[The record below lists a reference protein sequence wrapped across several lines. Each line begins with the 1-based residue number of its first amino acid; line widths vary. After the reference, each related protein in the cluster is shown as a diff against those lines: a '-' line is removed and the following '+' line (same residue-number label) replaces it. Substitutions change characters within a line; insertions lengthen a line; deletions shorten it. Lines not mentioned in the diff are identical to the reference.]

1 VTLSF
6 EEARAMVL
14 REVCSCEASEQCSL
28 AEAGGRVLAEDI
40 SADRDYPP
48 FHRSARD
55 GFAVRAADLP
65 GELLVA
71 GEIRAGD
78 VPSRAVQ
85 AGEAIE
91 IMTGAPMPPGADA
104 VVMIEHSRRNGA
116 QVVIER
122 GAKSGDNFAPRGTE
136 ARAGEVVLRRGG
148 RLDYAD
154 IALLAMVGRG
164 QVLVFRRPR
173 VAILA
178 TGDELVD
185 VDGSGASPPLP
196 DGRGSEARTRG
207 SEAAIQRSSMTPGDF
222 QIRNSNAYSI
232 AAQVRQAGAIA
243 EVLPIARDEY
253 ESTRGLIER
262 GLRDADL
269 LLLSGG
275 VSAGKYDI
283 VEKVLADLG
292 ARFFFDRVA
301 IQPGQPVVFGTVG
314 GKCFFGL
321 PGNPVSTMVTFELFA
336 RAAIDRLS
344 GCDLAPLPLMRARIT
359 RDFRHK
365 PGLTR
370 FLPATVSEDGAT
382 VTPVEWHGSGDVPA
396 VARANAFL
404 VAEADRES
412 WKEGEDIRVL
422 LR

>member
-1 VTLSF
+1 MTVSF
-6 EEARAMVL
+6 EEARACVL
-14 REVCSCEASEQCSL
+14 REVRACVAAEEAWL
-28 AEAGGRVLAEDI
+28 ADAAGRVLSEDAA
-40 SADRDYPP
+40 ADRDYPP
-48 FHRSARD
+48 FDRSARD

-65 GELLVA
+65 ATLKVT
-71 GEIRAGD
+71 GEIRAGA
-78 VPSRAVQ
+78 VPNHGVSE
-85 AGEAIE
+85 GEAIE

-104 VVMIEHSRRNGA
+104 VVMVEHTQRPSPNPDDR
-116 QVVIER
+116 VIIDR
-122 GAKSGDNFAPRGTE
+122 ASKPGDNFTPRGTE
-136 ARAGEVVLRRGG
+136 ARRGAIVLDRGRRLG
-148 RLDYAD
+148 YPE
-154 IALLAMVGRG
+154 IALLAMVGRAR
-164 QVLVFRRPR
+164 VPVFARPR
-173 VAILA
+173 VAILP
-178 TGDELVD
+178 TGDEIVEID
-185 VDGSGASPPLP
+185 KA
-196 DGRGSEARTRG
+196 
-207 SEAAIQRSSMTPGDF
+207 PGDF
-222 QIRNSNAYSI
+222 QIRNSNTWSL

-243 EVLPIARDEY
+243 DALPIARDEY

-262 GLRDADL
+262 GLAKADL

-301 IQPGQPVVFGTVG
+301 IQPGQPVVFGAVG
-314 GKCFFGL
+314 GKFFFGL

-344 GCDLAPLPLMRARIT
+344 GCSQAPLPLMRARIS

-365 PGLTR
+365 PGVTR
-370 FLPATVSEDGAT
+370 FLPATLSEDGAA
-382 VTPVEWHGSGDVPA
+382 VSPVEWHGSGDVPA
-396 VARANAFL
+396 AARANAFL

>member
-1 VTLSF
+1 MALSF
-6 EEARAMVL
+6 QEARAMVV
-14 REVCSCEASEQCSL
+14 REVCSCAAPEHCSL
-28 AEAGGRVLAEDI
+28 SDAGGRVLAEDI
-40 SADRDYPP
+40 RADRDYPP
-48 FHRSARD
+48 FDRSARD
-55 GFAVRAADLP
+55 GFAVRAVDLP
-65 GELLVA
+65 GELLVV
-71 GEIRAGD
+71 GEIRAGE
-78 VPSRAVQ
+78 VPSRAVE
-85 AGEAIE
+85 GGGAIE
-91 IMTGAPMPPGADA
+91 IMTGAPMPSGADA
-104 VVMIEHSRRNGA
+104 VVMVEHVRRDGA
-116 QVVIER
+116 RVVIER
-122 GAKSGDNFAPRGTE
+122 AAKSGDNFTPRGTE
-136 ARAGEVVLRRGG
+136 ARAGEVVLRRGK
-148 RLDYAD
+148 RLGYAD
-154 IALLAMVGRG
+154 IALLAMVGCAE
-164 QVLVFRRPR
+164 VPVFRKPR
-173 VAILA
+173 VAILP

-185 VDGSGASPPLP
+185 VDSVPLP
-196 DGRGSEARTRG
+196 DGRPVVVDSTDRVGSEGRA
-207 SEAAIQRSSMTPGDF
+207 PGDV

-243 EVLPIARDEY
+243 DVLPIARDDY

-292 ARFFFDRVA
+292 ARFLFDRVA

-314 GKCFFGL
+314 GKFFFGL

-344 GCDLAPLPLMRARIT
+344 GCDSAPLPLMRARIT

-370 FLPATVSEDGAT
+370 FLPAMLSEDGAT
-382 VTPVEWHGSGDVPA
+382 VTPVQWHGSGDVPA
-396 VARANAFL
+396 AARSNAFL

-422 LR
+422 SR